1 MNVAEAVACGTRAI
15 VMRGSACA
23 EVADN
28 LIETI
33 PDARAIA
40 REIEKLRIERDF
52 NCSHASIQPG
62 TSA

>member
-1 MNVAEAVACGTRAI
+1 MNVAEAVVCGTRAI

-40 REIEKLRIERDF
+40 REIEKLRIERGSS
-52 NCSHASIQPG
+52 CSDASIQSG